1 MRQKIAAFT
10 AATCFVLACGS
21 PGASAAEE
29 RGLQGGAVVIVTK
42 ATSACFSDMVRVTG
56 FLVPHREAQV
66 GVDQEGFRVNDVLVK
81 EGDKVTDGQEVIR
94 LQPPPGAGGAA
105 AAGGAQPAAAAPG
118 GGVNLAA
125 QNPRPG
131 LMSLRAP
138 TAGTVIQVSARP
150 GQYASPQLGPLVRI
164 AADDQIELEAEV
176 PGSQILKLSAGAPV
190 RILIDNGPELG
201 GRVRLVAP
209 AIDARTQLGKVRI
222 AVAKDPSVKIG
233 MFARATIDAAR
244 SCGVSIPLL
253 AVEHQTV
260 QVVRDNM
267 VEVRRVQTGLTSD
280 TSVEIRDGVKEG
292 EIVVANAGTSLHDGD
307 RVKTMFADE
316 VDRASTESK

>member
-1 MRQKIAAFT
+1 VNA
-10 AATCFVLACGS
+10 V
-21 PGASAAEE
+21 EE
-29 RGLQGGAVVIVTK
+29 RGLQGGALVIVTK

-66 GVDQEGFRVNDVLVK
+66 AVDQEGFRVNDVLVT
-81 EGDKVTDGQEVIR
+81 EGAKVTDGQEVVR
-94 LQPPPGAGGAA
+94 LQPPPGASGAA
-105 AAGGAQPAAAAPG
+105 AAGAAAPG
-118 GGVNLAA
+118 AGVNLAA

-138 TAGTVIQVSARP
+138 AAGTVIQVSARA
-150 GQYASPQLGPLVRI
+150 GQFASPQLGPLVRI
-164 AADDQIELEAEV
+164 STDDQIELEAEV
-176 PGSQILKLSAGAPV
+176 PGTQMLKLSAGAPV
-190 RILIDNGPELG
+190 RVLIDNGLELG

-209 AIDARTQLGKVRI
+209 SIDPRTQLGKVRI
-222 AVAKDPSVKIG
+222 AVFKDPSVKIG

-260 QVVRDNM
+260 QVVKDNT

-280 TSVEIRDGVKEG
+280 TSVEIRDGIKEG
-292 EIVVANAGTSLHDGD
+292 EVVVANAGTSLHDGD

-316 VDRASTESK
+316 VDRASSESK